1 MTTIITVRNLKYAA
15 FASEE
20 THCFEATVYVDGK
33 PFCKA
38 KNDGHG
44 GCDMYWSIKRGE
56 KGHAVYDQIAEL
68 DKRIKKERADEWKT
82 HTRGD
87 GSTFESGPDFECGV
101 GDAVNEALYLK
112 DMKGAF
118 RKNTLFTTPAKKGIF
133 QYSNGRDD
141 SATMVAFVL
150 DKNPDA
156 TVLNTLPEAE
166 ALAIFKTGNQ

>member
-1 MTTIITVRNLKYAA
+1 MTTLITVKNLKYAA

-38 KNDGHG
+38 RNDGHG
-44 GCDMYWSIKRGE
+44 GCDMYWSIERNE
-56 KGHAVYDQIAEL
+56 VASILYDQIAEI

-82 HTRGD
+82 HKRGD

-101 GDAVNEALYLK
+101 SDAVAEALYLK

-118 RKNTLFTTPAKKGIF
+118 RNNTLFTEQGRKGIF
-133 QYSNGRDD
+133 QYKTGAAEREKM
-141 SATMVAFVL
+141 AAYIL
-150 DKNPDA
+150 DKYA
-156 TVLNTLPEAE
+156 GAVILNNLPELE
-166 ALAIFKTGNQ
+166 ALAIFKSGNQ

>member
-56 KGHAVYDQIAEL
+56 KGHAVYDQIAEV

-82 HTRGD
+82 TTRAD
-87 GSTFESGPDFECGV
+87 GSTFEHGPDFECAV
-101 GDAVNEALYLK
+101 SDAVAEALYLK

-141 SATMVAFVL
+141 SATMTAFIL
-150 DKNPDA
+150 GKNPDA
-156 TVLNTLPEAE
+156 VILNNLPEAE
-166 ALAIFKTGNQ
+166 ALVIFKSGNR